1 MASIHTS
8 SGPSGSSAISGSCR
22 AAPARRSSGWSR
34 KRLRRGSPSRPMR
47 RFFLLLLFAALA
59 HDAAAQYPSRP
70 IRLLAGFPPGGG
82 PDIVAR
88 LLAPKLSEA
97 LGQPVV
103 VENRVGSTGTIAGE
117 AVAKSPPDGHTLL
130 LGHDG
135 LFVINPHLY
144 KEMPI
149 DPSKDLAPVASLVSN
164 GFFLAINPSVPAKN
178 FTEFIEYARR
188 ADPPLQYGSGGNG
201 SQHHL
206 TMERLKTRAGFK
218 AVHVPY
224 KGGAPA
230 TTATVAG
237 EVSAMMS
244 GTSTAGQIRAGRLRA
259 IAYTGP
265 QRSRVLPEVPAIAEF
280 YPDFVMVQWY
290 GLFVPAGTPDHV
302 IARLRAETNK
312 ILLLPD
318 LREKLANAGGV
329 EPWITTPEEFAA
341 QVRSEYATYGKL
353 VKEVG
358 AKID

>member
-1 MASIHTS
+1 VNTV
-8 SGPSGSSAISGSCR
+8 
-22 AAPARRSSGWSR
+22 
-34 KRLRRGSPSRPMR
+34 MR
-47 RFFLLLLFAALA
+47 RCLVLLLAVFFGSDAL
-59 HDAAAQYPSRP
+59 AQYPSRP
-70 IRLLAGFPPGGG
+70 IRLLVGFPPGGG

-88 LLAPKLSEA
+88 ILGTKLADA

-103 VENRVGSTGTIAGE
+103 VENRIGGTGTMAGD
-117 AVAKSPPDGHTLL
+117 AVAKSPADGHALL
-130 LGHDG
+130 VGQDG

-149 DPSKDLAPVASLVSN
+149 DPLKDLAPVTSLVSN
-164 GFFLAINPSVPAKN
+164 GFFLAINPSVPANN

-206 TMERLKTRAGFK
+206 TMERLKARTGINMI
-218 AVHVPY
+218 HVPY

-237 EVSAMMS
+237 EVAAMMS
-244 GTSTAGQIRAGRLRA
+244 GTSTAGQIKAGRLRA

-265 QRSRVLPEVPAIAEF
+265 QRSRVLPDVPTIAEF

-290 GLFVPAGTPDHV
+290 GLFAPAATPEPV
-302 IARLRAETNK
+302 IARLRAETEK
-312 ILLLPD
+312 ILGLPD
-318 LREKLANAGGV
+318 LREKLSNAGGV
-329 EPWITTPEEFAA
+329 EPWITTPEEFAS
-341 QVRSEYATYGKL
+341 QIRSEYATYGKL